1 MHAASVHP
9 EPGSNSRIF
18 CINSLLSKCNYHSSF
33 LLASFT
39 FCLSS
44 ILFQNLT
51 RSLSH
56 YTLTRILYKF
66 ALYFLQSLVVQFS
79 MTDFYQL
86 LQNIQLRYYI
96 TFAPRLSSTF
106 FNFFQTF
113 FGFFIPPRSRPCYIT
128 TSLPLCQY
136 LFWKK
141 FSNFW
146 SFFRTNLLTKFFQYD
161 ILFYVD
167 TARWSS
173 GQDVSLSRWK
183 HGFDS
188 RTGHQ

>member
-79 MTDFYQL
+79 MTDSLFLKVYSFVIISHPLHVCQVLFLTFFKLFSGFLPHRVCDLVILPHSFPFVNTFFEKSFEKFKVFYQIA
-86 LQNIQLRYYI
+86 N
-96 TFAPRLSSTF
+96 
-106 FNFFQTF
+106 
-113 FGFFIPPRSRPCYIT
+113 PPSKPMICPVKN
-128 TSLPLCQY
+128 PL
-136 LFWKK
+136 
-141 FSNFW
+141 FSVAI
-146 SFFRTNLLTKFFQYD
+146 K
-161 ILFYVD
+161 
-167 TARWSS
+167 
-173 GQDVSLSRWK
+173 
-183 HGFDS
+183 
-188 RTGHQ
+188 